1 MVKMD
6 TNELHDKP
14 VKRARYESFGKHII
28 NTYDLNKRIVNIKY
42 ARNSVAIPTLP
53 KTKNVDEDVIAI
65 IFHLLDTGELN
76 EQLMDGLG
84 KQDYDFLANI
94 IFKCGLR
101 RMLKPSR
108 TSRPSDNTKKRQEFW
123 LQRYRVLHGEIQAGN
138 NSTEIFM
145 ELRDT
150 VIPGLL
156 DTGVV
161 DENRY
166 HDLQT
171 KVKEILNTP

>member
-6 TNELHDKP
+6 SNELNDKP
-14 VKRARYESFGKHII
+14 VKRARYEPFGKHII
-28 NTYDLNKRIVNIKY
+28 NTFDLNKRIVNIKY
-42 ARNSVAIPTLP
+42 SRNSVAIPTLP

-84 KQDYDFLANI
+84 KSDYDFLANI

-101 RMLKPSR
+101 RMLKPKR
-108 TSRPSDNTKKRQEFW
+108 KGDPSTNTQKKRDFW
-123 LQRYRVLHGEIQAGN
+123 LQRYRVLHGELGAGN
-138 NSTEIFM
+138 DSTELFI
-145 ELRDT
+145 ELRET

-156 DTGVV
+156 DTGAVS
-161 DENRY
+161 EERY
-166 HDLQT
+166 HELQT
-171 KVKEILNTP
+171 KLQEILNTP